1 MFLFG
6 RFGFDK
12 KVIDKILFDFK
23 KLNKRDNRINL
34 VSLKFSVENYKK
46 MTKELRSRLTTT
58 AIDLFHMTNEFAKV
72 HNNIKEVI
80 LYLLDDQLQNTNS
93 DTCGFFSTLFLY
105 KNLFTPTLNSQ
116 ILNENKLNKQT
127 IEKLFNEI
135 FTLDKQENEQKVEKF
150 AKENEIYRV

>member
-12 KVIDKILFDFK
+12 KVIDKILFDLK

-72 HNNIKEVI
+72 HNNKKELI

>member
-12 KVIDKILFDFK
+12 KVIDKILFDLK

-72 HNNIKEVI
+72 HNNKKEVI
-80 LYLLDDQLQNTNS
+80 LYLLDDQLQDTNS
-93 DTCGFFSTLFLY
+93 DTCGFFSTLFLH

-116 ILNENKLNKQT
+116 ILNEDKLNKQT

>member
-12 KVIDKILFDFK
+12 KVIDKILFDLK

-46 MTKELRSRLTTT
+46 ITKELRSRLTTT

-72 HNNIKEVI
+72 HNNKKEVI

-105 KNLFTPTLNSQ
+105 KNLFIPTLNSQ

-127 IEKLFNEI
+127 IEELFNEI

>member
-12 KVIDKILFDFK
+12 KVIDKILFDLK

-72 HNNIKEVI
+72 HNNKKEVI